1 MVFVCETQ
9 LREAFINAYRKV
21 EEQPLINTSKKTT
34 RGGSWGAPII
44 KTVTF

>member
-21 EEQPLINTSKKTT
+21 EEQPLINTSKKT

-44 KTVTF
+44 ETVTF